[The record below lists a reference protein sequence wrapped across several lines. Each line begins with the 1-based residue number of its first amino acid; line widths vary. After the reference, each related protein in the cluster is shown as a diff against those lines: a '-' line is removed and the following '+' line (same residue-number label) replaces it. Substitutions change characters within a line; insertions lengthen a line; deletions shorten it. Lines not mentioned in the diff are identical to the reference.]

1 MAFGWVTL
9 HVTDLAA
16 SVEFYEQVVGLTVT
30 RRFMSGL
37 GKEIVFLGDGETEV
51 ELIDEQGQAYASTEQ
66 ISLGFTVDDVDKKY
80 QEIEQSKVKR
90 LTEMIQPS
98 PTARFFYVA
107 DPSGVRIQF
116 AQKG

>member
-16 SVEFYEQVVGLTVT
+16 SVEFYENIVGLTVT

-37 GKEIVFLGDGETEV
+37 GKEIVFLGDGETQV
-51 ELIDEQGQAYASTEQ
+51 ELIDEQGQTYEATEQ
-66 ISLGFTVDDVDKKY
+66 ISLGVTVDDVDKKFE
-80 QEIEQSKVKR
+80 EIEKSTVKR
-90 LTEMIQPS
+90 LTDMLQPS

-116 AQKG
+116 AQR